1 MDAYDEPMD
10 AASSGHRTIPDYK
23 DIDEDRRPESRPPR
37 GRSYSRSPSTTPVP
51 GRRDRSPTR
60 RADSR
65 SRSRSRSRSPLP
77 HRRSRSPA
85 ARRYDRDDRDR
96 RDRNRSRSPPPPRSD
111 RRRSPPPKPRG
122 APAHVD
128 PTTVLGVFGLSIRTV
143 EADLKDEFEAIA
155 PVDKVVVVYDARSG
169 RSRGFGF
176 VTMRDVDGAS
186 AAIEALNG
194 KDLHGRKIRVDFS
207 TTHKPHDPTP
217 GIYKG
222 EIRPDDRYRA
232 PARGGDRSSGGGRD
246 GGSRYTGRAYDR
258 ADRAGP
264 SSYRGGDSYRRGFA
278 DSRDDWR
285 RRPSPPRRPR
295 RSPSPPP
302 KRSGG
307 SRYSRSPSP
316 RRGGGDRY
324 DADREERVPPPSRAR
339 LGSHLD
345 SPPREDNVEP
355 SRYY

>member
-1 MDAYDEPMD
+1 MDSYDEPMD
-10 AASSGHRTIPDYK
+10 AALERRTVPDYK
-23 DIDEDRRPESRPPR
+23 DIDEDRRPESPPPR

-51 GRRDRSPTR
+51 GRRDRTPVR

-77 HRRSRSPA
+77 RRRSRSPA

-122 APAHVD
+122 APAYVD

-155 PVDKVVVVYDARSG
+155 PVEKVVVVYDARSG

-186 AAIEALNG
+186 SAIEALNG
-194 KDLHGRKIRVDFS
+194 KDLHGRRIRVDFS

-232 PARGGDRSSGGGRD
+232 PPGGSRGGDRRGGRD
-246 GGSRYTGRAYDR
+246 GGSRYNGRAY
-258 ADRAGP
+258 DRAGP
-264 SSYRGGDSYRRGFA
+264 SSYRGGDSYRRSHA

-295 RSPSPPP
+295 RSPSPPS
-302 KRSGG
+302 RRGG
-307 SRYSRSPSP
+307 SRHSRSPSP
-316 RRGGGDRY
+316 RRGGDRY
-324 DADREERVPPPSRAR
+324 DGDREERVPPPSRAR

>member
-1 MDAYDEPMD
+1 MDVAMD
-10 AASSGHRTIPDYK
+10 RRTIPDYK
-23 DIDEDRRPESRPPR
+23 DIDEDRRPESPAPR

-51 GRRDRSPTR
+51 GRRDRTPIRSVSP
-60 RADSR
+60 SR

-77 HRRSRSPA
+77 RRRDRSRSPA
-85 ARRYDRDDRDR
+85 SRRYDRDDR
-96 RDRNRSRSPPPPRSD
+96 RDRDRARSPPPPRSD
-111 RRRSPPPKPRG
+111 RRRPSPPPKPRT

-128 PTTVLGVFGLSIRTV
+128 PTTVLGVFGLSIRTL
-143 EADLKDEFEAIA
+143 ENDLKYEFEAIA
-155 PVDKVVVVYDARSG
+155 PVDKVVIVYDARSG

-176 VTMRDVDGAS
+176 VTMRDIDGAS

-194 KDLHGRKIRVDFS
+194 KDLHGRRIRVDFS

-222 EIRPDDRYRA
+222 EVRPDDRYRA
-232 PARGGDRSSGGGRD
+232 PPSGPRGPGGGRAE
-246 GGSRYTGRAYDR
+246 GSRYNGRAY
-258 ADRAGP
+258 DRAGP
-264 SSYRGGDSYRRGFA
+264 SSYRDGGGRGGDSYRRSYA

-295 RSPSPPP
+295 RSPSPPAGG
-302 KRSGG
+302 RRGG

-316 RRGGGDRY
+316 RRGDRYDGDRY
-324 DADREERVPPPSRAR
+324 DADREERVPPPRSR

-345 SPPREDNVEP
+345 SPPRDEVDRI
-355 SRYY
+355 RY